1 MKKRVSKNNVLFVLF
16 GATGDLAVK
25 KIFPAL
31 SALFAEG
38 AFGADSRVLAVSRR
52 DWGDTDFRH
61 FLQEK
66 KSAVSESFSNIVL
79 YSKVDIEGNHG
90 YDYLKE
96 KIASIKRT
104 HGITDVYIYLSLAPH
119 NHPSAIKSLRDSKI
133 LTKGKT
139 RLLIEKPFGTDEHSA
154 RSLDRLLSF
163 LNERQICRV
172 DHYLGKDTVLAVMN
186 LHEST
191 IDFDNLIATE
201 NVSSI
206 HIRHFETHGIENR
219 GASYDGVGAFRDVGQ
234 NHMLEMLAVVCA
246 RLPDTQDKNN
256 YWQKARAEVF
266 SHLAPPLKTCDMS
279 RRAQYEGY
287 HQEQGVAPRSFT
299 ETAFEVQTHLSSGK
313 LTGTPLILES
323 GKKMPVSEA
332 FIRIDF
338 KELGGIPKSMRF
350 SIQPQQEITIE
361 NRDGSKDI
369 FGIPKTRDAYANII
383 HAALTGSVREF
394 VGREEIEALWRY
406 ADHVVACWNKI
417 PLEIYG
423 DNRPFL
429 IK

>member
-1 MKKRVSKNNVLFVLF
+1 MRKDATGKNVLFVLF

-31 SALFAEG
+31 SLLHAEG
-38 AFGADSRVLAVSRR
+38 VFGPKSKVLAVSRR
-52 DWGDTDFRH
+52 DWGDMDFH
-61 FLQEK
+61 NFLLEK
-66 KSAVSESFSNIVL
+66 KSAITGKFLDTVL
-79 YSKVDIEGNHG
+79 YSKVDIENNHG
-90 YDYLKE
+90 FDDLKAT
-96 KIASIKRT
+96 IASIKKSQ
-104 HGITDVYIYLSLAPH
+104 GISDVYVYLSLAPQ
-119 NHPSAIKSLRDSKI
+119 NHPLAIRSLRDAKI
-133 LTKGKT
+133 LAKGKT
-139 RLLIEKPFGTDEHSA
+139 RILIEKPFGTDEHSA
-154 RSLDRLLSF
+154 RSLDKLLSF
-163 LNERQICRV
+163 LDEKQICRV
-172 DHYLGKDTVLAVMN
+172 DHYLGKDTVLAIMN

-191 IDFDNLIATE
+191 IDFDNLIAAE

-206 HIRHFETHGIENR
+206 HIRHFETQGIENR

-246 RLPDTQDKNN
+246 SLPQVKSKNDS
-256 YWQKARAEVF
+256 WQKARAEVF

-287 HQEQGVAPRSFT
+287 HQEQGVAPRSST

-313 LTGTPLILES
+313 LAGTPLILES

-338 KELGGIPKSMRF
+338 KEMLGIPKSMRF
-350 SIQPQQEITIE
+350 SIQPDQEILIE

-369 FGIPKTRDAYANII
+369 FTIPRTRDAYANVIL
-383 HAALTGSVREF
+383 AALSGSVREF

-406 ADHVVACWNKI
+406 ADHVVACWGKV